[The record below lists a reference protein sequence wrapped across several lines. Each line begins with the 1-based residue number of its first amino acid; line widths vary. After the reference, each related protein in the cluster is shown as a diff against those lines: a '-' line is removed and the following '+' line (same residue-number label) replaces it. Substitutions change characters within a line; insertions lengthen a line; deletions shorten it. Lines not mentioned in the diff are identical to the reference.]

1 MEIRQVNEHD
11 DRLAISRVYEASW
24 KSAYKD
30 IIPQAYLDG
39 IPEGRWAQIA
49 DHPAWRTLV
58 MLDGGKI
65 VGTASYCASRFA
77 DMDGYGEIVSL
88 YLLPEYFGKGYGK
101 RLLQAAVD
109 GLTQMGYADVFLW
122 VLEDNAKARRF
133 YECFG
138 FEAGGAYLD
147 DDIGGKRLRE
157 IQYIYHVRQPVI
169 PDLPPGS
176 QA

>member
-1 MEIRQVNEHD
+1 MEIRPINEHD
-11 DRLAISRVYEASW
+11 DRLAISHVYEASW
-24 KSAYKD
+24 KSAYKG

-39 IPEGRWAQIA
+39 IPEGRWAQVV

-65 VGTASYCASRFA
+65 IGTSSYCASRFE
-77 DMDGYGEIVSL
+77 DMDGYGEIISL
-88 YLLPEYFGKGYGK
+88 YLLPEYFGKGHGK

-109 GLTQMGYADVFLW
+109 GLTQMGYADIFLW
-122 VLEDNAKARRF
+122 VLEDNAKARHF

-138 FEAGGAYLD
+138 FEASGAYLE
-147 DDIGGKRLRE
+147 DDIGGKKLRE
-157 IQYIYHVRQPVI
+157 IRYIYRVRQPVKS
-169 PDLPPGS
+169 DLPPCS